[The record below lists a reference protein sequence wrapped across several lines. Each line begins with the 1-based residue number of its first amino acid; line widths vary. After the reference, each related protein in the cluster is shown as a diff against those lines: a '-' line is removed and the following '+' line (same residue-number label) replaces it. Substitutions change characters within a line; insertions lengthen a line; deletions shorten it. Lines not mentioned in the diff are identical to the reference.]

1 MFKRVL
7 AYVCFGWWI
16 RRVWVWLA
24 GPAIASVVARLL
36 AIITGCAN

>member
-16 RRVWVWLA
+16 RRVWIWLA
-24 GPAIASVVARLL
+24 GPALTALL
-36 AIITGCAN
+36 ARMLTIITGGPG